1 MVVVIPL
8 RQIPSMPKMDG
19 VSCADTVGI
28 DLTASRNA
36 FRMVVS
42 EILYSFSM
50 STKGVEMAFW
60 PISLRRRFVMR
71 PLPSTDFKG
80 SANILTA
87 LTASVIPAFEYE
99 SNTLALVIQV
109 TNRLGA
115 CLYNA

>member
-1 MVVVIPL
+1 
-8 RQIPSMPKMDG
+8 MPKMDG

-71 PLPSTDFKG
+71 PPAINRFQRLCKY
-80 SANILTA
+80 LTA
-87 LTASVIPAFEYE
+87 LTASVIPALEHE
-99 SNTLALVIQV
+99 SNTLVLVVQV

-115 CLYNA
+115 CLCNA